1 MPKQVT
7 LQAQSS
13 NPNQELLEVL
23 FSIYL
28 VGRKMKQVAK
38 KHHPAQIHDLMLEMG
53 ILRLI
58 ADQPRLVSEL
68 ADLLSTGLSATSER
82 IKALV
87 KAGFVRQNSGDD
99 ARQNWCGITS
109 KGKKH
114 LQITQAHMTQNCHA
128 FAGSFSISELAT
140 VKEFMTKMLEKLI

>member
-1 MPKQVT
+1 MAKPAATPTKTTQ
-7 LQAQSS
+7 
-13 NPNQELLEVL
+13 PNQELLEVL
-23 FSIYL
+23 FTVYL

-38 KHHPAQIHDLMLEMG
+38 KHHPVQIHDLMLEMG

-58 ADQPRLVSEL
+58 VDQPRSVSEL
-68 ADLLSTGLSATSER
+68 ATLLSTGLSATSER

-114 LQITQAHMTQNCHA
+114 LETTQAHMTQNCHA
-128 FAGSFSISELAT
+128 FADTFSISELTT
-140 VKEFMTKMLEKLI
+140 VKKFMTKMLEKLI